1 MVELI
6 KEFPLSDIGGQM
18 MEEKIRK
25 VAYTK
30 QEVNI
35 MIDRAVKV
43 AVEEARRID
52 AESMRKHNR
61 DATVISMI
69 LGFTALALFVDGL
82 LRLLGIIP
90 PFMQIDIDVL
100 DKIVERVEN
109 DVIDK
114 VRQVPIQK
122 ILQSGFRW
130 MVLIFVVCWVITLVY
145 AVRLM
150 YSLYSTTD
158 YGVIEGKK
166 VIRKIPHPEMMEV
179 KPGDELMVVKFGDEE
194 PKDELHEELKNRIE
208 ELEDDDEDDDG
219 EGDVVI
225 SRR

>member
-30 QEVNI
+30 QAVNI

-52 AESMRKHNR
+52 AESMAKHNR

-100 DKIVERVEN
+100 DKIVDRVES
-109 DVIDK
+109 DVIDR

-122 ILQSGFRW
+122 ILQSGFR
-130 MVLIFVVCWVITLVY
+130 
-145 AVRLM
+145 
-150 YSLYSTTD
+150 
-158 YGVIEGKK
+158 
-166 VIRKIPHPEMMEV
+166 
-179 KPGDELMVVKFGDEE
+179 
-194 PKDELHEELKNRIE
+194 
-208 ELEDDDEDDDG
+208 
-219 EGDVVI
+219 
-225 SRR
+225 